1 MGDEWTIKY
10 AHTLPRPAPPEPT
23 PIAYHGGGEYVPYG
37 FEAGFPSLRKLLEHF
52 GRDAAA
58 LAKIGVAWHD
68 DTEHDPDGGY
78 WIEADGWRFRDA
90 AERCQYLDR
99 MYGELTPEQIAEY
112 ATGGREPYD
121 HDD

>member
-1 MGDEWTIKY
+1 MFDEWTIKY
-10 AHTLPRPAPPEPT
+10 ASSLPRPAPPEPS
-23 PIAYHGGGEYVPYG
+23 PIAYHGGGEFVPWHL
-37 FEAGFPSLRKLLEHF
+37 EANSPALRRLLLHF

-58 LAKIGVAWHD
+58 LARIGVAWRD